1 VVVAAS
7 EEARG
12 LGHTSIDTEHLLL
25 GCLCDTEGLAARVL
39 ASLDVTLDGARA
51 QVVEVV
57 GAGEAASARQLP
69 FAPAAKEALER
80 SLREAMKL
88 GDNFIGSE
96 HILLALT
103 GDSDSIAAR
112 VLLASRADAEKI
124 RAKVMPLV
132 SDPATRSARTQSGIR
147 PGFTPLGSRVQSLRL
162 VRGLLNTATDVASD
176 ERRSEI
182 NSTDLLLA
190 LTRDKKTAPLLASF
204 GVDEPA
210 VREAIRRRAASD
222 EPPAASAS

>member
-1 VVVAAS
+1 MVVHAG

-12 LGHTSIDTEHLLL
+12 LGHSSIDTEHLLL
-25 GCLCDTEGLAARVL
+25 GCLCDTEGLAAGVL

-51 QVVEVV
+51 QVVEIV
-57 GAGEAASARQLP
+57 GPGEAGSARQLP
-69 FAPAAKEALER
+69 FTPGAKEALER
-80 SLREAMKL
+80 SLREALKL

-103 GDSDSIAAR
+103 GDSDSVAAR
-112 VLLASRADAEKI
+112 AMVASGADAEKV
-124 RAKVMPLV
+124 RNKVMALL
-132 SDPATRSARTQSGIR
+132 SDPAAQAARARLR
-147 PGFTPLGSRVQSLRL
+147 PTFTAVGSRVQNLRL
-162 VRGLLNTATDVASD
+162 VRGVLNAAMDVASD

-190 LTRDKKTAPLLASF
+190 LTRDKQTAPLLASL

-210 VREAIRRRAASD
+210 LREAIRRGAASD
-222 EPPAASAS
+222 EPPAAPAT